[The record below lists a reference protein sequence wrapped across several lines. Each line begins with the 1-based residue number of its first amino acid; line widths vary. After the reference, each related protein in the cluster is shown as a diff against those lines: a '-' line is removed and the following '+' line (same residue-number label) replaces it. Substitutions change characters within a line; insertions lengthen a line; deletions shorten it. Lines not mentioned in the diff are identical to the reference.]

1 MHQEKQIEE
10 ITQMITT
17 SRKEGEIKL
26 LKIDGDCLEAVGVPP
41 RGCRAVINRTI
52 TPVVGDLVWCRRIDK
67 SITSYIKRVK
77 SYEDGRLIVGTAYA
91 DSQRDFEFFAPF
103 LMGVVEYVF
112 DGDGDLAYRREA
124 PKMKGGA
131 E

>member
-1 MHQEKQIEE
+1 MSKEN
-10 ITQMITT
+10 TT
-17 SRKEGEIKL
+17 IIIPSRECAEIKL
-26 LKIDGDCLEAVGVPP
+26 LPIEGDCLEAVGVPS

-52 TPVVGDLVWCRRIDK
+52 IPVAGDLVWCRRVDN

-91 DSQRDFEFFAPF
+91 DSQRDVEFFAPF

-112 DGDGDLAYRREA
+112 DGDGDLAYRRNE
-124 PKMKGGA
+124 GRH